1 MYGKIRVGKV
11 VLRKST
17 PSMERFELLTKHCVS
32 IQRVKIRVTQE
43 TSRMKCIERTIVEMA
58 TCMIT
63 PYRTIVERA
72 TCMITTYWT
81 IVEMA
86 TCMSTTYWTIVEM
99 ATCVTV
105 TCMITTY
112 WIIV

>member
-17 PSMERFELLTKHCVS
+17 PSIERFELLTKHCVS
-32 IQRVKIRVTQE
+32 IQRVKIRVTEE
-43 TSRMKCIERTIVEMA
+43 TSRMKCIERTIVEM
-58 TCMIT
+58 
-63 PYRTIVERA
+63 A

-99 ATCVTV
+99 ATC
-105 TCMITTY
+105 MSTTY
-112 WIIV
+112 WTIVEMATCKMIVTHVATYH